1 MTDLH
6 FDLMRKP
13 LDFVQE
19 DIWER
24 IQDVF
29 EEQTGQPLPDAALS
43 HHFMQQLLAPG
54 TLCQQALSRALQEL
68 GQPLASKHASLEEA
82 QHHLT
87 AAAQVQ
93 TFQPWR
99 EIIRPSSITCL

>member
-1 MTDLH
+1 M
-6 FDLMRKP
+6 
-13 LDFVQE
+13 QE

-54 TLCQQALSRALQEL
+54 TLCQQALSQALQEL
-68 GQPLASKHASLEEA
+68 GQPQASKHASQEQA
-82 QHHLT
+82 QLHLT

-93 TFQPWR
+93 ICQPWH
-99 EIIRPSSITCL
+99 ETIRPSSITCL